1 MFQGVPFLSIGVV
14 GAVTP
19 LNTPSGL
26 DRGETSVIICFSRCL
41 WVQGSEGCSLWCWG
55 WGSTDQII
63 SGGHCCCHSPLCY
76 CSCFSLQPGLPHHAA
91 SPPDSLA
98 YEPIFSTPCSLHLSK
113 ESCVSKQTC
122 LLQDVSLAQ
131 SSSCQPLHNYCIF
144 LSIILLP
151 SG

>member
-14 GAVTP
+14 EAVAP

-63 SGGHCCCHSPLCY
+63 PGGHCCCHSPLCC
-76 CSCFSLQPGLPHHAA
+76 CSCFSLQPGSPHHAA

-98 YEPIFSTPCSLHLSK
+98 YEPIFSTPCSLHLSLVFLNRPVCFK
-113 ESCVSKQTC
+113 MSPWHRVQVVNPCITTAYSLLSFCVHQ
-122 LLQDVSLAQ
+122 A
-131 SSSCQPLHNYCIF
+131 N
-144 LSIILLP
+144 
-151 SG
+151 